1 MDPSLISIAFI
12 FFLAGLVQG
21 LIGFGFGLVSM
32 SLLVLIVDIKTAVP
46 LVAVFALLT
55 QVQLLVTLYSDIYW
69 KHARMLIIG
78 SVIGAPIGVMILRDI
93 NGGLLLFVLGIIL
106 ILYAILSWRGHI
118 TMQKEINPVF
128 GSFVGLIGGILGGAL
143 NTSGPPAVIYASAQ
157 PWLKNQIIST
167 LQIYFFSTTAVQL
180 VTLAATG
187 ILGKDTLLLNL
198 KLFPMVLLG
207 VAIGFTIYKR
217 LDQEKFKKWM
227 FGGVLILGINLMIR
241 NAHSVW

>member
-1 MDPSLISIAFI
+1 MDPSLVSIAFI

-46 LVAVFALLT
+46 LVAVFALLS
-55 QVQLLVTLYSDIYW
+55 QVQLLLKLYPDIYW

-78 SVIGAPIGVMILRDI
+78 SMIGAPIGVLLLRDI
-93 NGGLLLFVLGIIL
+93 SGELLLFLLGITL
-106 ILYAILSWRGHI
+106 ILYVVLSWRGHI
-118 TMQKEINPVF
+118 TMQKEINPIY
-128 GSFVGLIGGILGGAL
+128 GSFVGLIGGVLGGAL
-143 NTSGPPAVIYASAQ
+143 NTSGPPAVVYTSAQ

-167 LQIYFFSTTAVQL
+167 LQIYFFSTTVVQL
-180 VTLAATG
+180 ITLAATG
-187 ILGKDTLLLNL
+187 ILGKDTLLLNV

-207 VAIGFTIYKR
+207 VAIGFAIYNR

-227 FGGVLILGINLMIR
+227 FGGVLILGLNLIVR